1 MKRQIG
7 VGLVGHAFMGKA
19 HSVGYRDVA
28 FAFPDVKA
36 VPVMKEISG
45 RSIKAV
51 EEHAMQYGWERFS
64 EGYESIVTAK
74 DIDLVDIS
82 TGNDSHCEVAL
93 AAARNGKHIFCEKPM
108 AMSVAECKKMLDA
121 AQAAGVIHMVNFNY
135 RGVPAIV
142 LAKQM
147 IDEGMIGTPY
157 HFRAVYLQDWIVDP
171 EFPLVWRLQK
181 EKAGSG
187 AHGDLNAH
195 IIDLARLLC
204 GEFQSVC
211 GLMKTFIS
219 KRKLPGEWKGGIS
232 GKAESTEWGDV
243 TVDDAALFLARFANG
258 AVGTFEATRFAAGNR
273 NGNHFEIN
281 GSNGSI
287 RFNLERMNELEYYSR
302 NDDARFQGWKTIL
315 VTDGPHPF
323 MNGWWP
329 AGHII
334 GWQHTFVHQ
343 VYNLMNGIAT
353 GENPAPSF
361 VDGLKCQEVLEAVEK
376 SAEAGS
382 WITVSG

>member
-1 MKRQIG
+1 MKRQVS
-7 VGLVGHAFMGKA
+7 VGMVGHAFMGKA

-45 RSIKAV
+45 RSLASVK
-51 EEHAMQYGWERFS
+51 EHAEQYGWERAS
-64 EGYESIVTAK
+64 EGYESIVSAK

-82 TGNDSHCEVAL
+82 TGNDSHCEIAV
-93 AAARNGKHIFCEKPM
+93 AAAKNGKHIFCEKPM
-108 AMSVAECKKMLDA
+108 ALNVAEAKKMVDA
-121 AQAAGVIHMVNFNY
+121 VNAAGVIAMVNFNY
-135 RGVPAIV
+135 RAVPAVI

-157 HFRAVYLQDWIVDP
+157 HFRAVYLQDWIIDP

-204 GEFQSVC
+204 GEFDSVC

-219 KRKLPGEWKGGIS
+219 KRKIPGEWKGGLS
-232 GKAESTEWGDV
+232 GKTESTQWGDV
-243 TVDDAALFLARFANG
+243 TVDDAALFLAKFSNG
-258 AVGTFEATRFAAGNR
+258 ALGTFESTRFAAGHR
-273 NGNHFEIN
+273 NDNHFEIN
-281 GSNGSI
+281 GSTGSI
-287 RFNLERMNELEYYSR
+287 RFNLERMNELEYY
-302 NDDARFQGWKTIL
+302 NHQDDARFQGWKTIL

-323 MNGWWP
+323 INGWWP

-343 VYNLMNGIAT
+343 VYKLMNGIVD
-353 GENPAPSF
+353 GVDPAPSF
-361 VDGLKCQEVLEAVEK
+361 IDGLKCQEVLEAVEK
-376 SAEAGS
+376 SAETEKWVAVG
-382 WITVSG
+382 G